1 MLVCVHSLLA
11 LFREG
16 SGGRG
21 RLQTGRRGAEG
32 AIKIH
37 LNMRVQ
43 FLFLFLSQ
51 AVQGKKTAKCETAS
65 SRWEGAGGTGRAA
78 GRRHEAAGQAAA
90 PASLWTQNIA
100 AGCGAEDGEGWRS
113 RNKRKTDL
121 NEVLLLFFLRV
132 LWRKKKRL
140 EKMCPSD

>member
-65 SRWEGAGGTGRAA
+65 SRWEGAGGTGRGGRSFLLVVVA
-78 GRRHEAAGQAAA
+78 GTGGPTSDLTSELLYQ
-90 PASLWTQNIA
+90 LW
-100 AGCGAEDGEGWRS
+100 
-113 RNKRKTDL
+113 
-121 NEVLLLFFLRV
+121 VLLLHLLGELLAGLDETGQVV
-132 LWRKKKRL
+132 L
-140 EKMCPSD
+140 